1 MLGKALAVTVF
12 VAAFSLPAAAQQQAA
27 CAKRG
32 DVLKHLSAEYTE
44 APVAIGLANNG
55 GVVEVLSSKKGQ
67 QLDHHHHDAKRSYL
81 YGRSRRKLGK
91 GPHNRQQRKTGRL
104 RNLPADAARWKTG
117 LRVCSEGL

>member
-32 DVLKHLSAEYTE
+32 DVLKRLSAKYTE

-55 GVVEVLSSKKGQ
+55 GVVEVLSSKKGN
-67 QLDHHHHDAKRSYL
+67 SWTIIITMPN
-81 YGRSRRKLGK
+81 
-91 GPHNRQQRKTGRL
+91 GPTCMV
-104 RNLPADAARWKTG
+104 AAGENWEKIPTIASNEKQG
-117 LRVCSEGL
+117 V

>member
-32 DVLKHLSAEYTE
+32 DVLKHLSAKYTE

-55 GVVEVLSSKKGQ
+55 GVVEVLSSKKGN
-67 QLDHHHHDAKRSYL
+67 SWTIIITMPN
-81 YGRSRRKLGK
+81 
-91 GPHNRQQRKTGRL
+91 GPTCMV
-104 RNLPADAARWKTG
+104 AAG
-117 LRVCSEGL
+117 EN

>member
-32 DVLKHLSAEYTE
+32 DVLKHLSAKYTE

-55 GVVEVLSSKKGQ
+55 GLVEVLSSKK
-67 QLDHHHHDAKRSYL
+67 
-81 YGRSRRKLGK
+81 
-91 GPHNRQQRKTGRL
+91 
-104 RNLPADAARWKTG
+104 RNSWTIIITMPNGSTCMVAAGENWEKIPTIASIEKQG
-117 LRVCSEGL
+117 V